1 MKMIKFLSLIAFAL
15 LCSSVQAS
23 VMYWQV
29 DKADYAGITA
39 ADDVN
44 AFGLYALG
52 ANNERRLIDSYVGE
66 PGQKS
71 AAVDVTL
78 YSENYSFII
87 ELYKY
92 DESSNTYAQLGQG
105 ETATYDQLE
114 DLGFIGNE
122 LTPVAQAAAWHGGTM
137 TVPEPTSGFLM
148 MVGLALL
155 GLKRRKV

>member
-15 LCSSVQAS
+15 LCSSVRAS

-29 DKADYAGITA
+29 DKENYESITA

-44 AFGLYALG
+44 AFGLYALKG
-52 ANNERRLIDSYVGE
+52 DSEKYLIDSYVGA
-66 PGQKS
+66 PGQKMG
-71 AAVDVTL
+71 AVDVTS
-78 YSENYSFII
+78 YSDGYSFII

-92 DESSNTYAQLGQG
+92 EEGNYSQLGQG
-105 ETATYDQLE
+105 ETVTYATLE
-114 DLGFIGNE
+114 SAGFIGNE
-122 LTPVAQAAAWHGGTM
+122 LTPIAQAAVWHGGTM